1 MVIETYTPPT
11 IRNRYYDC
19 GANPF
24 NMDLVDELKAPL
36 SGEKMEQLVDREYR
50 SLPHGGWPTF
60 VVCTGLQTFTAANT
74 FSYLR

>member
-11 IRNRYYDC
+11 IRNRYYGC